1 MVFIRKRNN
10 MRTIKEQEE
19 MVVSSHDDVI
29 KMLMQM
35 VSQVK
40 LFHWQT
46 ESFGHHKA
54 LDELYSGLS
63 DLMDEFVEVCMGKH
77 GRPNYGGECVLKI
90 FDLNNNLEAFL
101 DEGIEFLISLDGMY
115 DDKNDTDILNLRDEM
130 MSLLN
135 KTKYLITLK

>member
-1 MVFIRKRNN
+1 MKVIN
-10 MRTIKEQEE
+10 EQEE
-19 MVVSSHDDVI
+19 MVVSSHNDVI

-35 VSQVK
+35 VNQVK

-46 ESFGHHKA
+46 ESYGHHKA
-54 LDELYSGLS
+54 LDKLYSNLS

-90 FDLNNNLEAFL
+90 FDLNNNLDAFL
-101 DEGIEFLISLDGMY
+101 DEGIEFLVSLDEMY
-115 DDKNDTDILNLRDEM
+115 QDPEDSDILNIRDEM
-130 MSLLN
+130 MAQLT

>member
-10 MRTIKEQEE
+10 MKVIKEQED
-19 MVVSSHDDVI
+19 MVVSSHNDVI

-46 ESFGHHKA
+46 ESYGHHKA
-54 LDELYSGLS
+54 LDKLYSNLS

-90 FDLNNNLEAFL
+90 FDLNNNLDAFL
-101 DEGIEFLISLDGMY
+101 DEGVEFLISLDEMY
-115 DDKNDTDILNLRDEM
+115 QDPQDSDILNIRDEM
-130 MSLLN
+130 MAQFN